1 LILAHGIGGR
11 SDLPVPLW
19 LAVTGGSA
27 AILISFIALG
37 AFWRTPRFEKSLGGR
52 PWSRWF
58 QKAAD
63 SPVLTK
69 GLAIFGLFLLVV
81 TLVSAF
87 GGADNSSL
95 NPAPTWFYVWFWV
108 GLVPLSILFGPV
120 WRRMNPVRTVS
131 AIVYRFVN
139 GNEKPPQVPDEWGYL
154 PAATG
159 LVAFLWLEL
168 VFDRADSPLVVG
180 TFIGAYVLGNAL
192 MASRFGAQWCSR
204 GDGFEV
210 YSVMLARLSPLGRR
224 QDGRLVV
231 RNPLVGLAQLKEDV
245 ALVQILVI
253 IIGST
258 AFDGLSRTQLWQ
270 NLIAGRPRGVNL
282 ILGTLGLAACI
293 LFISVSYRTAVDF
306 SKRYSDKEDL
316 AGRFVHSL
324 IPIAV
329 GYTIAHYFSLFVFQG
344 QAGYILASDPLGTG
358 ANLFGT
364 GDWIINYRV
373 VSISVIA
380 VVQVLSIVVGH
391 ILGVT
396 SAHDRAIEIF
406 PDRYK
411 TRSQVSLLFVM
422 ILYTSVGITLL
433 VGT

>member
-1 LILAHGIGGR
+1 M
-11 SDLPVPLW
+11 
-19 LAVTGGSA
+19 
-27 AILISFIALG
+27 
-37 AFWRTPRFEKSLGGR
+37 
-52 PWSRWF
+52 
-58 QKAAD
+58 
-63 SPVLTK
+63 K
-69 GLAIFGLFLLVV
+69 GLAAIGLFLLLV
-81 TLVSAF
+81 TLICAF
-87 GGADNSSL
+87 VGADNSSL

-108 GLVPLSILFGPV
+108 GLLPVSVLLGPI
-120 WRRMNPVRTVS
+120 WRRVNPVRTLS

-139 GNEKPPQVPDEWGYL
+139 GRDEPPLIPGGWGYI
-154 PAATG
+154 PAAVG

-168 VFDRADSPLVVG
+168 VFDRADAPIVVG
-180 TFIGAYVLGNAL
+180 IFIGLYVLGNIV
-192 MASRFGAQWCSR
+192 MASRFGPEWCSR

-210 YSVMLARLSPLGRR
+210 YSAMLARLSPLGRR
-224 QDGRLVV
+224 DDGRLAV
-231 RNPLVGLAQLKEDV
+231 RNPLVGLAQIKRDP

-258 AFDGLSRTQLWQ
+258 AFDGLSRTQVWQ
-270 NLIAGRPRGVNL
+270 NLIAGRTRGVNL

-293 LFISVSYRTAVDF
+293 LFISVTYRTAVDL
-306 SKRYSDKEDL
+306 SKRYADDEDL
-316 AGRFVHSL
+316 AGRFVNSL

-358 ANLFGT
+358 VNLFGT
-364 GDWIINYRV
+364 GDWIINYRA
-373 VSISVIA
+373 VSTSVIA

-411 TRSQVSLLFVM
+411 TRSQFSLLLVM
-422 ILYTSVGITLL
+422 ILYTSVGIALL